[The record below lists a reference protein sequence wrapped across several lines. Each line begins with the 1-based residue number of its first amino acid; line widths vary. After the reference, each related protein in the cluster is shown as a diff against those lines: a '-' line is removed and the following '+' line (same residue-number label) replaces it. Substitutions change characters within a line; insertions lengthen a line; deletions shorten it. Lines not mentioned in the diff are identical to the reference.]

1 MLRKVLGMI
10 LFSIVLSV
18 AATLLVATIRTGSP
32 TSMMDRFMK
41 RADLEPDLPDA
52 EV

>member
-1 MLRKVLGMI
+1 MLRKVLPMI
-10 LFSIVLSV
+10 FVSIALSV
-18 AATLLVATIRTGSP
+18 AMTLIVATIRTGSR
-32 TSMMDRFMK
+32 TSILDRFMK